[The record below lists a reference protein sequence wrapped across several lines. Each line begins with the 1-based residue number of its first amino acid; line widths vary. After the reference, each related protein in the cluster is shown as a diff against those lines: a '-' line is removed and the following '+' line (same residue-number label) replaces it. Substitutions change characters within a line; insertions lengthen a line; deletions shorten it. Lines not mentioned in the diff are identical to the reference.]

1 MGLKAK
7 LHDVFT
13 AKNAVTE
20 QIINEIY
27 ENLAEQW
34 VTDFIAYMAQRDLI
48 RKDQKDIAFYFVISY
63 LKENNTRITYAIT
76 DEFNPNFSNNADMWW
91 SKLGDV
97 CYNAAENTDL
107 IFDVAIITKAILH
120 KLETFEDFK
129 NVEINS
135 PGRTQ
140 IGNRQF
146 CSYLIVI
153 KNPLI

>member
-7 LHDVFT
+7 LNDVFT
-13 AKNAVTE
+13 TKNAVTE

-27 ENLAEQW
+27 KNLNEQW
-34 VTDFIAYMAQRDLI
+34 VTDFIAHMAQRDLI
-48 RKDQKDIAFYFVISY
+48 RKDQKDIPFYFVISY
-63 LKENNTRITYAIT
+63 LKENNTKITYILT
-76 DEFNPNFSNNADMWW
+76 DEFTPSNTNDWW
-91 SKLGDV
+91 SKIGDSH
-97 CYNAAENTDL
+97 YNAAENTDL
-107 IFDVAIITKAILH
+107 IFDVAITTKAILH

-146 CSYLIVI
+146 CSYLIII